1 MKSFDIVVV
10 SSSPSMILEALYLES
25 KGFNVAIFDQRS
37 RIGGAWYVKN
47 LFGYENVEVG
57 CHFIYNNNSVYSF
70 LDTLGLNNLEIMR
83 PQPSVL
89 FSSLKRKNTFSR
101 LSNFTFI
108 IKNIFFKDSFISC
121 RNMQII
127 SGIRDFLQQK
137 NIILFIKGLINFIS
151 YKPYKYFING
161 CGELMHNLDLLLLN
175 SSIKL
180 FLNVSVNNIK
190 ISPNLGGEFMIND
203 EKIMFKKILISK
215 HVKFKNLFIEKL
227 KISYPREPWR
237 KKHYVLKIRGSFKRK
252 ISYVDVVNDS
262 VLMRVSNVGQYCN
275 NIEPNIILV
284 CCDTINKI
292 NDSNSQQNIKNLI
305 FKRLIYLNLIS
316 DNSILDD
323 YFVEEFISDYTP
335 NEKLVDLNKKSKGVI
350 INIDTSDLGKSINIY
365 KDKWIKIFKK

>member
-1 MKSFDIVVV
+1 M
-10 SSSPSMILEALYLES
+10 
-25 KGFNVAIFDQRS
+25 
-37 RIGGAWYVKN
+37 
-47 LFGYENVEVG
+47 
-57 CHFIYNNNSVYSF
+57 
-70 LDTLGLNNLEIMR
+70 
-83 PQPSVL
+83 
-89 FSSLKRKNTFSR
+89 
-101 LSNFTFI
+101 
-108 IKNIFFKDSFISC
+108 
-121 RNMQII
+121 
-127 SGIRDFLQQK
+127 
-137 NIILFIKGLINFIS
+137 
-151 YKPYKYFING
+151 
-161 CGELMHNLDLLLLN
+161 
-175 SSIKL
+175 
-180 FLNVSVNNIK
+180 
-190 ISPNLGGEFMIND
+190 
-203 EKIMFKKILISK
+203 
-215 HVKFKNLFIEKL
+215 
-227 KISYPREPWR
+227 
-237 KKHYVLKIRGSFKRK
+237 KIRGSFKRK